1 MAKSPAP
8 RTPLIPLSGETSV
21 DVRPK
26 KTRKRKKK
34 PGVRATL
41 KLERRERITAA
52 ARELFIEH
60 GYDAAT
66 LRQIAVHAGLG
77 LGTLFNYVTDKRDL
91 IFLIWNEE
99 MDALVDRCLR
109 LPKAG
114 QTFEEKI
121 LAMTA
126 PQFRVLSKDP
136 KLSRI
141 LLSETKFQSPG
152 MHLERYLA
160 IRARLLRGLET
171 LVLEALETGEI
182 SSGETAEIIARH
194 IFFAF
199 ASENRWWIEFE
210 DVDWRSGQ
218 AEFARI
224 LRLQMDGI
232 CPAGRQATRTN
243 VERKPKGR
251 RLTL

>member
-1 MAKSPAP
+1 MAKSHAVPAP
-8 RTPLIPLSGETSV
+8 VVAPSGETSI
-21 DVRPK
+21 DVQPK

-34 PGVRATL
+34 PGVRAIL

-60 GYDAAT
+60 GYDDAT
-66 LRQIAVHAGLG
+66 LRQIAAHAGLG

-109 LPKAG
+109 LPKIG
-114 QTFEEKI
+114 QAFEEKI

-126 PQFRVLSKDP
+126 PQFRVLAKDP

-141 LLSETKFQSPG
+141 LLSETKYQSPG

-160 IRARLLRGLET
+160 IRARLLRGFES
-171 LVLEALETGEI
+171 LVLEGLKSGEI
-182 SSGETAEIIARH
+182 SSRESAEIIARH
-194 IFFAF
+194 IFFSFTA
-199 ASENRWWIEFE
+199 EVRWWIESA
-210 DVDWRSGQ
+210 DTDWRSGQ

-224 LRLQMDGI
+224 LKLQMDGI
-232 CPAGRQATRTN
+232 SPVGGRPTQSRGEPGPKTRRPAY
-243 VERKPKGR
+243 
-251 RLTL
+251 

>member
-1 MAKSPAP
+1 MAKSNAAHATAAFP
-8 RTPLIPLSGETSV
+8 SGDTLV
-21 DVRPK
+21 DVRPN

-66 LRQIAVHAGLG
+66 LRQIAAHAGLG

-99 MDALVDRCLR
+99 MDALIDRCLR
-109 LPKAG
+109 LPTSG
-114 QTFEEKI
+114 QTFEEKV

-126 PQFRVLSKDP
+126 PQFRVLAKDP

-141 LLSETKFQSPG
+141 LLSETKFHSPG

-160 IRARLLRGLET
+160 IRGRLLRGFET
-171 LVLEALETGEI
+171 LVMEGLKTGEI
-182 SSGETAEIIARH
+182 SSGESVEIIARH
-194 IFFAF
+194 IFFSF
-199 ASENRWWIEFE
+199 ASEVRWWIESA
-210 DVDWRSGQ
+210 DADWRSGQ

-224 LRLQMDGI
+224 LKLQMDGI
-232 CPAGRQATRTN
+232 CPVGGQATRSR
-243 VERKPKGR
+243 VKREPKAR
-251 RLTL
+251 RLPH